1 MNGAA
6 LLQMQAMPEYIAA
19 AAMVALGVWLLRL
32 NIRDPT
38 NVAFASFLLARAAS
52 MYVFTFETLL
62 EADPA
67 SPARDVLVWERLRP
81 LFIIAT
87 VFTLLLFLVL
97 HTGRAMPSRRLR
109 ALRWTV
115 LAAFLATEAAYVAR
129 PSLWATY
136 EFSAQADGTE
146 SLQFQTVGPF
156 FSLQI
161 LRVLS
166 FGVAALVFALAHRRS
181 AAGANRDSLLLFFAA
196 FALHAVFDG
205 TDALALLASAPAGA
219 LTGWTRIQVIAEVA
233 NLLPVAL
240 AAVLIGSA
248 RLDAPGEER
257 SVRRALIALLFPA
270 ATNLLVF
277 GLVVRGV
284 EPANGPWS
292 LFFLG
297 LWRLSLPLLAT
308 YALVKHRL
316 FGIDVRVKRTLQRTI
331 VAIVFVIV
339 FFAVSE
345 GAEALLVGHAAGP
358 AIGILA
364 TALLTFAIFPLQRL
378 AERLADTAMPE
389 VRAVS
394 DLDRHERRAL
404 YRALARSAIASGV
417 VSPDEARLLAV
428 ARERLGLSLEESQT
442 IDAEERRQ
450 AGAGP

>member
-19 AAMVALGVWLLRL
+19 AAMVALGAWLLRL
-32 NIRDPT
+32 NLRDGAS
-38 NVAFASFLLARAAS
+38 VAFASFLFARAAS
-52 MYVFTFETLL
+52 MYVFTFENLL
-62 EADPA
+62 EADPG

-81 LFIIAT
+81 VFIIAT
-87 VFTLLLFLVL
+87 VFTLLLFLIL
-97 HTGRAMPSRRLR
+97 HTRPTTPARPRWT
-109 ALRWTV
+109 LRWAV
-115 LAAFLATEAAYVAR
+115 LAAFLASEASYVAR

-136 EFSAQADGTE
+136 ELTAQANGSE

-156 FSLQI
+156 FVFQI

-166 FGVAALVFALAHRRS
+166 FGIATFAFALAHRQ
-181 AAGANRDSLLLFFAA
+181 ALPGKGRDSLLLFFAA

-205 TDALALLASAPAGA
+205 TDALALLSSAPPGA
-219 LTGWTRIQVIAEVA
+219 LVGWTRIQVIAEAA

-240 AAVLIGSA
+240 AALLIATA
-248 RLDAPGEER
+248 RLPAPGEHR
-257 SVRRALIALLFPA
+257 AVRRALLALGFPA
-270 ATNLLVF
+270 ATNLVVF
-277 GLVVRGV
+277 GLVLSRV

-297 LWRLSLPLLAT
+297 VWRLSLPLLAT

-331 VAIVFVIV
+331 VAVAFVLV

-358 AIGILA
+358 ALGILA

-389 VRAVS
+389 VRSVS
-394 DLDRHERRAL
+394 DLNRHERRAL
-404 YRALARSAIASGV
+404 YRALSRSAVASGV
-417 VSPDEARLLAV
+417 VSPDEARLLEV
-428 ARERLGLSLEESQT
+428 ARERLGLSIEEGRT
-442 IDAEERRQ
+442 IDADERREQQ
-450 AGAGP
+450 AGQ